1 MQDENEEAAQAAPSL
16 IRLFDYGFDVV
27 FPRLPVCR
35 NDTSIHRLSVHGQVN
50 RALDALTRCRAAG
63 IPVAER
69 VAERGWATAAG
80 VIAGSGMAL
89 EVAVFDRQ
97 GGLLATTGFRKV

>member
-35 NDTSIHRLSVHGQVN
+35 NDASIHRLSVHGQVN
-50 RALDALTRCRAAG
+50 RALLVARVVEDMHLVLAAAELARHGQLVQLLGQARIDLQAVVIRLDA
-63 IPVAER
+63 
-69 VAERGWATAAG
+69 
-80 VIAGSGMAL
+80 
-89 EVAVFDRQ
+89 
-97 GGLLATTGFRKV
+97 